1 MKRIYLWL
9 RELSLSQQ
17 LMTISFLTIVVFM
30 IFLLA
35 VLSPQ
40 ISYFTDTEMFRILHI
55 SQESMTYFLDEN
67 PGDIPDEALGD
78 SSGIVQGIYNPKE
91 ESLIVIGEGIFD
103 EDEIRQLSFEIESN
117 EIMEPRDYQ
126 LTLPGS
132 SAFRNEKVLY
142 TVSKLEDGRY
152 LISKLPTSFDNS
164 FRNALVNNMVSIN
177 VLIALVLFLFLTIWI
192 ATLIHPLN
200 QIETYIDKIKKDE
213 EATLNVYRHDEIGE
227 VADALRDMEEELK
240 KQNREKQEM
249 IQNISHDLK
258 TPIATI
264 RSYGESIKDGIYPYG
279 TLEKSI
285 DVIVEHANRLDKK
298 VRSLIALNKMDY
310 LLDECPEG
318 NNLHM
323 ASVIDKVL
331 LALKVIRPEIEFVKD
346 IDENV
351 YFHGEEDPW
360 RIVVEN
366 LIDNALRYAKS
377 KIVISLKEDELCVE
391 NDGKPIVQEHLEK
404 LFSPYEKGTEGQ
416 FGLGLSIVYK
426 VVTTYG
432 YHVEAENLQDAV
444 RFRIYRE
451 ISKKEKKARDKEKK
465 KTIKETKKREK
476 KTLGS

>member
-1 MKRIYLWL
+1 
-9 RELSLSQQ
+9 
-17 LMTISFLTIVVFM
+17 
-30 IFLLA
+30 
-35 VLSPQ
+35 
-40 ISYFTDTEMFRILHI
+40 
-55 SQESMTYFLDEN
+55 
-67 PGDIPDEALGD
+67 
-78 SSGIVQGIYNPKE
+78 
-91 ESLIVIGEGIFD
+91 
-103 EDEIRQLSFEIESN
+103 
-117 EIMEPRDYQ
+117 
-126 LTLPGS
+126 
-132 SAFRNEKVLY
+132 
-142 TVSKLEDGRY
+142 
-152 LISKLPTSFDNS
+152 
-164 FRNALVNNMVSIN
+164 
-177 VLIALVLFLFLTIWI
+177 
-192 ATLIHPLN
+192 
-200 QIETYIDKIKKDE
+200 
-213 EATLNVYRHDEIGE
+213 
-227 VADALRDMEEELK
+227 
-240 KQNREKQEM
+240 
-249 IQNISHDLK
+249 
-258 TPIATI
+258 
-264 RSYGESIKDGIYPYG
+264 
-279 TLEKSI
+279 
-285 DVIVEHANRLDKK
+285 
-298 VRSLIALNKMDY
+298 MDY